1 MLRNFIPILLHN
13 SIYIKIKN
21 TFIQSKKQN
30 ESLSKLMKLVNISLN
45 YCFFYFLDILE
56 LVLYLSKQTKKPIW
70 SCCDIGTILTK
81 LVVFVQKPS
90 AELIR
95 SILIL
100 RESKYHNV
108 NQLTIVYC
116 S

>member
-1 MLRNFIPILLHN
+1 MLKNFIPILLHN

-56 LVLYLSKQTKKPIW
+56 LALCLSKPNKTQKSPRSLEWLLLRLK
-70 SCCDIGTILTK
+70 ILLK
-81 LVVFVQKPS
+81 LK
-90 AELIR
+90 
-95 SILIL
+95 ILLRLKIL
-100 RESKYHNV
+100 
-108 NQLTIVYC
+108 
-116 S
+116 